1 MGSISQ
7 MENKQIMCSV
17 AVEREVIT
25 NKCKMTQAMWAN
37 MGTNAHPYG
46 KSALKMKAYENTC
59 I

>member
-1 MGSISQ
+1 